1 MKRKLLPVI
10 LAIVI
15 GVTGCMRNGSTFQEE
30 SLSYMQEKYQESFQ
44 WIEPVD
50 GQFGSAVKSGYLSSP
65 SFPGEKILVTGIPG
79 DRDSFSDNYT
89 AYLCREGAQ
98 QLLWQIVS
106 SVDKDWKAFC
116 EPEEVGM
123 TLPKETTALE
133 YLQSGGVLVKLFV
146 NEENW
151 EAVRDGKMEQL
162 REALWEQ
169 KISANITVKALD
181 RDALETLTQDTYSS
195 YLGTGGEGRFV
206 MNEQGE
212 FALAKWR

>member
-1 MKRKLLPVI
+1 M
-10 LAIVI
+10 
-15 GVTGCMRNGSTFQEE
+15 
-30 SLSYMQEKYQESFQ
+30 
-44 WIEPVD
+44 
-50 GQFGSAVKSGYLSSP
+50 
-65 SFPGEKILVTGIPG
+65 
-79 DRDSFSDNYT
+79 
-89 AYLCREGAQ
+89 
-98 QLLWQIVS
+98 
-106 SVDKDWKAFC
+106 
-116 EPEEVGM
+116 
-123 TLPKETTALE
+123 
-133 YLQSGGVLVKLFV
+133 KLFV

-181 RDALETLTQDTYSS
+181 KDALEALTQDTYSS